1 MSIKYLIP
9 ITVVFTLLISLTSV
23 RAYLETNFYFT
34 MAPNSTYCLSTI
46 LPSDLGFLED
56 DKYTMAIDSG
66 FETNINFIET
76 EAGKNNAIK
85 VPICFSSKNKNNG
98 EFADYK
104 IRTSGTKFSPFEWK
118 GGICV
123 SNKTQDTDKDSSKYE
138 KNPCEIVNGLSDLF
152 WMDIFPEQAITV
164 PGQEETFYIEILP
177 SVDMEIDLTIN
188 SNAGININNSYLRLK
203 QYERK
208 QIELRVNPTLKGE
221 YYLNATA
228 KAIFNRQYCDL
239 PFCKKEIGAK
249 ILVDGGKKIQGWSFL
264 VLPRFLSAYNQK
276 PIEYVAIIENNQED
290 RNFSIDL
297 GLPPGLLSDTK
308 SISGIVRKSERKE
321 FRFNITFAENIPQK
335 YTIDFTAT
343 RGRNRSAGLF
353 PAEGDTERVLT
364 AFLSLYE
371 SADDLKSQWNSI
383 RDQVDDKTR
392 AEIDD
397 LVNKYLIDLKDG
409 GFSPDDYTK
418 IRNKINET
426 STKTKTE
433 KTPAS
438 TTSPANQSEQMPVVV
453 LILIPVVVIIIL
465 LVLMFARR
473 KRV

>member
-1 MSIKYLIP
+1 MSIKYLLPTIA
-9 ITVVFTLLISLTSV
+9 VFALLISITSV
-23 RAYLETNFYFT
+23 HAYLETNLYFT
-34 MAPNSTYCLSTI
+34 MAPNSTQCLSTI
-46 LPSDLGFLED
+46 LPSDLGFLDD
-56 DKYTMAIDSG
+56 DKYIITIDSD

-76 EAGKNNAIK
+76 EAGKNNAVKI
-85 VPICFSSKNKNNG
+85 PICFSSKNKNNG
-98 EFADYK
+98 EFAYYT

-123 SNKTQDTDKDSSKYE
+123 SNRTQDVDKDSSKYE
-138 KNPCEIVNGLSDLF
+138 KKPCEIVNGLSDLF
-152 WMDIFPEQAITV
+152 WMDISPEQAITV
-164 PGQEETFYIEILP
+164 PGQEETFYIEIWP

-208 QIELRVNPTLKGE
+208 QIELKVNPTLKGE

-239 PFCKKEIGAK
+239 PFCKKEVSAK
-249 ILVDGGKKIQGWSFL
+249 ILVDGGKKVQGWSFM
-264 VLPRFLSAYNQK
+264 VLPRFLSAYNPK

-308 SISGIVRKSERKE
+308 NVTGLVKRGERKE

-335 YTIDFTAT
+335 YSIDF
-343 RGRNRSAGLF
+343 SAR
-353 PAEGDTERVLT
+353 GDTERVLT
-364 AFLSLYE
+364 AFLSIYE

-397 LVNKYLIDLKDG
+397 LVNKYLIDLKDR
-409 GFSPDDYTK
+409 GFSPDDYIK
-418 IRNKINET
+418 VKNKIET
-426 STKTKTE
+426 TPKNVGTKTPT
-433 KTPAS
+433 A
-438 TTSPANQSEQMPVVV
+438 TTSPTTQSEQIPVIVLV
-453 LILIPVVVIIIL
+453 LIPAVVIIIL
-465 LVLMFARR
+465 LVLLFSRIR
-473 KRV
+473 KV